1 MHTLEQARITRN
13 RSLTFKHILPLQE
26 KLELLNAIPKCEL
39 TDVKISYKDSICIE
53 IPHISA
59 ESFALICEVARA
71 LIPWRKGP
79 FKIND
84 LEILSEWNSAIK
96 YNLLAEHLNL
106 SNKIVG
112 DIGCNNGYYMFRMLE
127 QRPKQILGFDPMPL
141 CFLQYQFLQFF
152 AREARLN
159 FELLGI
165 EELGFFTNSFDVM
178 LCLGVLYHRKSPLD
192 SIKLVYNALKK
203 GGEAVFDS
211 LIIEGDGEI
220 ALCPKERYAKMPNV
234 YFIPTLNTFKNWLE
248 SCGFKEVSHIA
259 TLKTAF
265 DEQRK
270 TEWSSGESLENFLDS
285 TGERTLEG
293 YPAPRRAYLKM
304 KKV

>member
-165 EELGFFTNSFDVM
+165 EELRFFTNSFDVM

>member
-1 MHTLEQARITRN
+1 MQTLEQVRIARN
-13 RSLTFKHILPLQE
+13 RVLSFKHILPLQE
-26 KLELLNAIPKCEL
+26 KLELLNTIPKSEL
-39 TDVKISYKDSICIE
+39 SDVKIFYKDSICIE
-53 IPHISA
+53 IPHISVQ
-59 ESFALICEVARA
+59 SFNLVCEVARA

-84 LEILSEWNSAIK
+84 LEILSEWDSAIK
-96 YNLLAEHLNL
+96 YNLLESHLDL
-106 SNKIVG
+106 KDKIIG
-112 DIGCNNGYYMFRMLE
+112 DIGCNNGYYMFRMLA
-127 QRPKQILGFDPMPL
+127 QNPKQILGFDPMPL
-141 CFLQYQFLQFF
+141 CFLQYKFLQFF
-152 AREARLN
+152 AKEARLN

-165 EELGFFTNSFDVM
+165 EELGFFTNSFDIM

-192 SIKLVYNALKK
+192 SIKLVFNSLKK

-211 LIIEGDGEI
+211 LIIDGEGEI

-234 YFIPTLNTFKNWLE
+234 YFIPTLNTFRNWLE
-248 SCGFKEVSHIA
+248 SCGFKEVLHIA

-270 TEWSSGESLENFLDS
+270 TEWSNGESLEDFLDS
-285 TGERTLEG
+285 TGERTIEG
-293 YPAPRRAYLKM
+293 YPAPKRAYLKA

>member
-1 MHTLEQARITRN
+1 MQTLEQVRIARN
-13 RSLTFKHILPLQE
+13 RVLSFKHILPLQE
-26 KLELLNAIPKCEL
+26 KLELLNTIPKSEL
-39 TDVKISYKDSICIE
+39 SDVKIFYKDSICIE
-53 IPHISA
+53 IPHISVQ
-59 ESFALICEVARA
+59 SFNLVCEVARA

-84 LEILSEWNSAIK
+84 LEILSEWDSAIK
-96 YNLLAEHLNL
+96 YNLLESHLDL
-106 SNKIVG
+106 KDKIIG
-112 DIGCNNGYYMFRMLE
+112 DIGCNNGYYMFRMLA
-127 QRPKQILGFDPMPL
+127 QNPKQILGFDPMPL
-141 CFLQYQFLQFF
+141 CFLQYKFLQFF
-152 AREARLN
+152 AKEARLN

-165 EELGFFTNSFDVM
+165 EELGFFTNSFDIM

-192 SIKLVYNALKK
+192 SIKLVFNSLKK

-211 LIIEGDGEI
+211 LIIDGEGEI

-248 SCGFKEVSHIA
+248 SCGFKEVLHIA

-270 TEWSSGESLENFLDS
+270 TEWSNGESLEDFLDS
-285 TGERTLEG
+285 TGERTIEG
-293 YPAPRRAYLKM
+293 YPAPKRAYLKA